1 MYFRSSRDKTV
12 YVQRSLQATYKHF
25 IKSIQKHVFFQR
37 FISTLRRC
45 RALSKKNHFLWI
57 RKNTPRKRIQNVH
70 LLWIFGV
77 QVPYTRCKTTFQK
90 YTKIKI
96 PLFSSHKIRKK
107 HKKSKKII
115 ILKKKLYLF
124 WKHTWKQVNFSDQK
138 WEFTCFWW
146 TQMLLNGEKTESWV
160 CKYRLLQ
167 VMRAIE
173 ESNPWSG
180 QSEKK
185 RV

>member
-1 MYFRSSRDKTV
+1 MSNVVYKQHTNISSKV
-12 YVQRSLQATYKHF
+12 YKNMCFFNVLSQLCDVVVHF
-25 IKSIQKHVFFQR
+25 Q
-37 FISTLRRC
+37 
-45 RALSKKNHFLWI
+45 KNHFLWI

-96 PLFSSHKIRKK
+96 PLFSSHKIRKNT
-107 HKKSKKII
+107 KKSKKIR
-115 ILKKKLYLF
+115 ILKKKWHLF
-124 WKHTWKQVNFSDQK
+124 WKHNWKQVNFSDQK

-146 TQMLLNGEKTESWV
+146 TQMLLNGEKTENGV
-160 CKYRLLQ
+160 CKYGLLQ
-167 VMRAIE
+167 VMKAIE
-173 ESNPWSG
+173 ESTSWFG